1 MTNNINNSS
10 PTNQLKLN
18 ETYSLYLDS
27 LLGSGAFGKIYK
39 CQNKK
44 NAQILA
50 VKLES
55 HTTPNPQLKHEYKIL
70 STIQNLTGI
79 PKIYS
84 YLSLNT
90 DEALIMEMLGA
101 NLDLILSKTHDKKFS
116 MKSSLMFFSQGLQR
130 LRDLHEKGLIHR
142 DLKPENFVIG
152 LKPKERTIYLI
163 DFGLSKQYIDPKT
176 KNHIQYK
183 DNRPILGTVRYISL
197 NAHKGIELSR
207 RDDLEGLGYVVCY
220 FIMGQLP
227 WQGVKGKSDKERT
240 QKIFE
245 KKKETVPNEL
255 CKYFPEEIK
264 RYFEHIL
271 KLGFDEKPNYVLLQ
285 GLINDLMNKYSYS
298 NDLKFDWYTPKFL
311 NELYEGTNIDNEI
324 NIKNNKILEDLNKNN
339 SNENKNNNN
348 IKNNKNN
355 NNILLDEEKKMS
367 KNLILIGNEV
377 ILKPNI
383 KYKKTNTTTNT
394 NKNVIN
400 YDNYY
405 SNNVETKQSKQL
417 SNNLVRSSLDGLDN
431 IKLYNQFNL
440 HPVSSNDL
448 RSSFNKNNSKFSNT
462 PKNTYIKTSK
472 SLKDNSDVK
481 KNVNKQYKNSNF
493 RKFSDYV

>member
-1 MTNNINNSS
+1 MINLNNSS
-10 PTNQLKLN
+10 INNNILKLN
-18 ETYSLYLDS
+18 ETYSLFQDS

-39 CQNKK
+39 CQNQKT
-44 NAQILA
+44 NQIFA

-55 HTTPNPQLKHEYKIL
+55 HSTPNPQLKHEYKIL
-70 STIQNLTGI
+70 SLIQNLTGI

-90 DEALIMEMLGA
+90 DEALVMEILGS
-101 NLDLILSKTHDKKFS
+101 NLDIILSKTHEKKFS
-116 MKSSLMFFSQGLQR
+116 MKTSLMFFSQVLQR

-183 DNRPILGTVRYISL
+183 ENKPILGTVRYISL

-264 RYFEHIL
+264 RYFEYIL

-285 GLINDLMNKYSYS
+285 GLINDLMKKYSYS
-298 NDLKFDWYTPKFL
+298 NDLNFDWYTPKFL
-311 NELYEGTNIDNEI
+311 NDLYVNSNIDNEI
-324 NIKNNKILEDLNKNN
+324 NIKNNKIMEELNKNN
-339 SNENKNNNN
+339 NKDNKANKNL
-348 IKNNKNN
+348 I
-355 NNILLDEEKKMS
+355 LDEEKKMS
-367 KNLILIGNEV
+367 KNLVLIGNEV
-377 ILKPNI
+377 LLKPNLKKKNSKINENNYI
-383 KYKKTNTTTNT
+383 KFDYN
-394 NKNVIN
+394 N
-400 YDNYY
+400 YN
-405 SNNVETKQSKQL
+405 SNNIET
-417 SNNLVRSSLDGLDN
+417 NNQKNNNNTLRNSVNILDN
-431 IKLYNQFNL
+431 KKIYNKLNL

-448 RSSFNKNNSKFSNT
+448 KKDLYKSTFANSPKVNPIKTCRSLKSNNNNLKENKKY
-462 PKNTYIKTSK
+462 KNTGFIKYS
-472 SLKDNSDVK
+472 
-481 KNVNKQYKNSNF
+481 
-493 RKFSDYV
+493 

>member
-1 MTNNINNSS
+1 MINLNNSS
-10 PTNQLKLN
+10 FNNILKLN
-18 ETYSLYLDS
+18 ENYSLFQDS

-39 CQNKK
+39 WQNQKT
-44 NAQILA
+44 NQIFA

-55 HTTPNPQLKHEYKIL
+55 HSTPNPQLKHEYKIL
-70 STIQNLTGI
+70 SLIQNLTGI

-90 DEALIMEMLGA
+90 DEALVMEILGS
-101 NLDLILSKTHDKKFS
+101 NLDIILSKTHEKKFS
-116 MKSSLMFFSQGLQR
+116 MKTSLMFFSQVLQR

-183 DNRPILGTVRYISL
+183 ENKPILGTVRYISL

-245 KKKETVPNEL
+245 KKKETVPKEL

-285 GLINDLMNKYSYS
+285 GLINDLMQKYSYS
-298 NDLKFDWYTPKFL
+298 NDLNFDWYTPKFL
-311 NELYEGTNIDNEI
+311 NELYVNSNIDNEI
-324 NIKNNKILEDLNKNN
+324 NVKNNKIMEELNKKNYN
-339 SNENKNNNN
+339 SENKNN
-348 IKNNKNN
+348 KNL
-355 NNILLDEEKKMS
+355 ILDEEKKMS
-367 KNLILIGNEV
+367 KNLVLIGNEV
-377 ILKPNI
+377 LIKPNLN
-383 KYKKTNTTTNT
+383 KKNKKIMSPDNRYNNKIDLNNYNSTNL
-394 NKNVIN
+394 
-400 YDNYY
+400 
-405 SNNVETKQSKQL
+405 E
-417 SNNLVRSSLDGLDN
+417 SNNLNKISSNSLRNSTHNFDN
-431 IKLYNQFNL
+431 KNIYNKFNF
-440 HPVSSNDL
+440 HVSSNDL
-448 RSSFNKNNSKFSNT
+448 KKELYNSALSPTNAKT
-462 PKNTYIKTSK
+462 TKMGIKISK
-472 SLKDNSDVK
+472 SLKSNNNNLKENK
-481 KNVNKQYKNSNF
+481 KLKNSGF
-493 RKFSDYV
+493 IKYS

>member
-1 MTNNINNSS
+1 MINLNNSS
-10 PTNQLKLN
+10 INNNILKLN
-18 ETYSLYLDS
+18 ETYSLFQDS

-39 CQNKK
+39 CQNQK
-44 NAQILA
+44 NNLILA

-55 HTTPNPQLKHEYKIL
+55 HSTPNPQLKHEYKIL
-70 STIQNLTGI
+70 SSIQNLTGV

-90 DEALIMEMLGA
+90 DEALIMEILGS
-101 NLDLILSKTHDKKFS
+101 NLDVILSKTNEKKFS
-116 MKSSLMFFSQGLQR
+116 MKTSLMFFSQGLQR

-163 DFGLSKQYIDPKT
+163 DFGLSKQYIDMKT

-183 DNRPILGTVRYISL
+183 ENKPILGTVRYISL

-264 RYFEHIL
+264 RYFEYIL

-285 GLINDLMNKYSYS
+285 GLINDLMKKYSYS
-298 NDLKFDWYTPKFL
+298 NDLNFDWYTPKFL
-311 NELYEGTNIDNEI
+311 NDLYVNSNIDNEI
-324 NIKNNKILEDLNKNN
+324 NIKNNKIMEELNKNN
-339 SNENKNNNN
+339 NKDNKANKNL
-348 IKNNKNN
+348 I
-355 NNILLDEEKKMS
+355 LDEEKKMS
-367 KNLILIGNEV
+367 KNLVLIGNEV
-377 ILKPNI
+377 LLKPNLKKKNSKINENNYI
-383 KYKKTNTTTNT
+383 KFDYN
-394 NKNVIN
+394 N
-400 YDNYY
+400 YN
-405 SNNVETKQSKQL
+405 SNNIET
-417 SNNLVRSSLDGLDN
+417 NNQKNNNNTLRNSVNILDN
-431 IKLYNQFNL
+431 KKIYNKLNL

-448 RSSFNKNNSKFSNT
+448 KKDLYNSTFANSPKVNPIKTCRSLKSNNNNSKEN
-462 PKNTYIKTSK
+462 
-472 SLKDNSDVK
+472 K
-481 KNVNKQYKNSNF
+481 KHKNSGF
-493 RKFSDYV
+493 IKYS

>member
-1 MTNNINNSS
+1 MINLNNSS
-10 PTNQLKLN
+10 INNNILKLN
-18 ETYSLYLDS
+18 ETYSLFQDS

-39 CQNKK
+39 CQNQKT
-44 NAQILA
+44 NQIFA

-55 HTTPNPQLKHEYKIL
+55 HSTPNPQLKHEYKIL
-70 STIQNLTGI
+70 SLIQNLTGI

-90 DEALIMEMLGA
+90 DEALVMEILGS
-101 NLDLILSKTHDKKFS
+101 NLDIILSKTHEKKFS
-116 MKSSLMFFSQGLQR
+116 MKTSLMFFSQVLQR

-183 DNRPILGTVRYISL
+183 ENKPILGTVRYISL

-264 RYFEHIL
+264 RYFEYIL

-285 GLINDLMNKYSYS
+285 GLINDLMKKYSYS
-298 NDLKFDWYTPKFL
+298 NDLNFDWYTPKFL
-311 NELYEGTNIDNEI
+311 NDLYVNSNIDNEI
-324 NIKNNKILEDLNKNN
+324 NIKNNKIMEELNKNN
-339 SNENKNNNN
+339 NKDNKANKNL
-348 IKNNKNN
+348 I
-355 NNILLDEEKKMS
+355 LDEEKKMS
-367 KNLILIGNEV
+367 KNLVLIGNEV
-377 ILKPNI
+377 LLKPNLKKKNSKINENNYI
-383 KYKKTNTTTNT
+383 KFDYN
-394 NKNVIN
+394 N
-400 YDNYY
+400 YN
-405 SNNVETKQSKQL
+405 SNNIET
-417 SNNLVRSSLDGLDN
+417 NNQKNNNNTLRNSVNILDN
-431 IKLYNQFNL
+431 KKIYNKLNL

-448 RSSFNKNNSKFSNT
+448 KKDLYNSTFANS
-462 PKNTYIKTSK
+462 PKVNPIKTCR
-472 SLKDNSDVK
+472 SLKSNNNNLKENK
-481 KNVNKQYKNSNF
+481 KYKNSGF
-493 RKFSDYV
+493 LKYS